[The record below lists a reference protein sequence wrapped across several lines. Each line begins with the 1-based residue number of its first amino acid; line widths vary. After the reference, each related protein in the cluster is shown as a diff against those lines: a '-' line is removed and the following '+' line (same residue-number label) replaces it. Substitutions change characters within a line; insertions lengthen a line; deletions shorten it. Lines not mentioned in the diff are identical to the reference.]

1 MDASEPDKLLIL
13 WTSSDR
19 EVALNMLT
27 MYAQNS
33 IRNGWWEHV
42 SLILWGP
49 SQRLFIDDAEVKSKV
64 EELQKMGIRV
74 MACVACANKYGLTEA
89 LRSAG
94 VEVFGMG
101 TVLTDWL
108 KSGSRTITL

>member
-1 MDASEPDKLLIL
+1 
-13 WTSSDR
+13 
-19 EVALNMLT
+19 

-49 SQRLFIDDAEVKSKV
+49 SQRLFISDAEVRSKV
-64 EELQKMGIRV
+64 EELQKLGVRV
-74 MACVACANKYGLTEA
+74 MACIACADKYGLTEA
-89 LRSAG
+89 LRSTG

-101 TVLTDWL
+101 PVLTDWL